1 MFYPI
6 KRLSTLL
13 VLILPLSG
21 ITYSETVSKDSIDM
35 PRNSNSLLEK
45 NEHQNTISHIDSKIK
60 KNLKILSMTKK
71 SDTTQYMS
79 LYDDTAD
86 LILHK
91 NKLLMEMGYI
101 EEIDTDYTC
110 NFILDYA
117 EVEFIKT
124 QYYKTPFHDK
134 VAKTLN
140 NIASLYEQCHP
151 PMAEKYLQSV
161 LMIKENIHSQES
173 SEVAQAHDELG
184 DYYRFS
190 MASFKRA
197 IKHYETAKTIREN
210 LYGKTD
216 PRITKNYYKLAMS
229 LYYHGDKSNQ
239 AEKLLLYS
247 IAVRNSSPPNK
258 AFSLYDAYVD
268 IGMYYSIKQKY
279 SDAIRYLKKA
289 LAISNDK
296 KGSSYIKLL
305 SELSRMYLN
314 QNDPNLALKYAQEAY
329 NKTKAFYDSSQ
340 HPRIL
345 EMLHEIEMI
354 KSMK

>member
-1 MFYPI
+1 MFYAI

-45 NEHQNTISHIDSKIK
+45 NEHQNTISHIDSKIN
-60 KNLKILSMTKK
+60 KNLNILSMTKK

-79 LYDDTAD
+79 LYDDTAE

-101 EEIDTDYTC
+101 DEIDTDYTC

-151 PMAEKYLQSV
+151 PMTEKYLQSV
-161 LMIKENIHSQES
+161 LMIKENIHTQES
-173 SEVAQAHDELG
+173 TEVAQAHDELG

-190 MASFKRA
+190 MANFKQA
-197 IKHYETAKTIREN
+197 IKHYETAKNIREK
-210 LYGKTD
+210 LDGKSD
-216 PRITKNYYKLAMS
+216 PRITKNYNKLAMS
-229 LYYHGDKSNQ
+229 HYYHGDKSNQ
-239 AEKLLLYS
+239 AEKLLLNS
-247 IAVRNSSPPNK
+247 IAVRKSSPPNK
-258 AFSLYDAYVD
+258 EFSLYDAYVD
-268 IGMYYSIKQKY
+268 IGMYYSLKQMFP
-279 SDAIRYLKKA
+279 DGIRYLKKA
-289 LAISNDK
+289 LAVSNDK
-296 KGSSYIKLL
+296 TGNSHIKLL
-305 SELSRMYLN
+305 SELSTMYMN
-314 QNDPNLALKYAQEAY
+314 QNDPKLALKYAQEAY
-329 NKTKAFYDSSQ
+329 KKTKAFYGGSQ
-340 HPRIL
+340 HPQVL
-345 EMLHEIEMI
+345 EMLHEVEMI